1 MGNKK
6 KMVTM
11 PSWVNKRNGKFAG
24 VGAALVGAGLLGG
37 YFMPGCNDT
46 EATEPEATEEI
57 LVIPVVPE
65 TDEPVEEKE
74 KPKRVIVTVDDVC
87 AGAKRDR
94 EGPTY
99 DSKPQAY
106 ISGGHLLLE
115 GVVTDKQGIRSVG
128 IYAFRDAGF
137 LGTDALY
144 SLPNV
149 QIDGRNDLN
158 LRDLSGFSFPTD
170 KRADIGLVVY
180 GCDGESLKIPFGK
193 IGGRKAISE
202 ANAKKTRT
210 YLR

>member
-1 MGNKK
+1 
-6 KMVTM
+6 MVTM
-11 PSWVNKRNGKFAG
+11 PSWVNKRNGIIAG
-24 VGAALVGAGLLGG
+24 SAAGLIALGGLGG

-46 EATEPEATEEI
+46 EAVVSEPEVVVE
-57 LVIPVVPE
+57 VIEVPE
-65 TDEPVEEKE
+65 PVAPVKEKE
-74 KPKRVIVTVDDVC
+74 TPKTAVITVDDVC
-87 AGAKRDR
+87 KGAVRDR

-137 LGTDALY
+137 LGTDNLY
-144 SLPNV
+144 GLPNV

-180 GCDGESLKIPFGK
+180 GCDGESLEIPFGK
-193 IGGRKAISE
+193 IGGRKKISE
-202 ANAKKTRT
+202 ANGKRT
-210 YLR
+210 QTYMR

>member
-1 MGNKK
+1 
-6 KMVTM
+6 MVTM

-24 VGAALVGAGLLGG
+24 AGAALVGVGLLGG

-46 EATEPEATEEI
+46 ETVELVEPVTPEEV
-57 LVIPVVPE
+57 LVIEVPE
-65 TDEPVEEKE
+65 VVTPVEERE
-74 KPKRVIVTVDDVC
+74 TPERAVVTVEDVC
-87 AGAKRDR
+87 AGARRDR

-99 DSKPQAY
+99 DMKPQAY

-115 GVVTDKQGIRSVG
+115 GVVTDKQGIKSVG

-137 LGTDALY
+137 LGTDSLY

-170 KRADIGLVVY
+170 KRADIGLIVT

-193 IGGRKAISE
+193 VGGRKKISE
-202 ANAKKTRT
+202 ANGKKTQVYMR
-210 YLR
+210 